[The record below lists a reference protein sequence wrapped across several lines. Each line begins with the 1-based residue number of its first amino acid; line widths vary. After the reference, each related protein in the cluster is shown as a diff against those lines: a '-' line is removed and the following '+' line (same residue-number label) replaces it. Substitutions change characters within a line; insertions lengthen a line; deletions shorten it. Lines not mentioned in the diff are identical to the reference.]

1 MLASIWTVSST
12 DDLRDVRELL
22 ELYAASLDDERAFQ
36 NFARELATLPGAFVP
51 PGGALFLA
59 RVGTRPAACVGV
71 RPLEDECCEL
81 KHLYVRPA
89 YRGRG
94 LARKLVQH
102 ATDWA
107 RRKDYVSMRLD
118 TLPSM
123 QPARRIYYSMGFQR
137 IEAYG
142 PMLVAGTTSMELSLL
157 PSAIDARYL
166 ERQSA

>member
-1 MLASIWTVSST
+1 MLASIWTVTSA

-22 ELYAASLDDERAFQ
+22 ELYAASLDNERAFQ
-36 NFARELATLPGAFVP
+36 SCARELALLPGAFVP

-59 RVGTRPAACVGV
+59 RVGTRPVACVGV
-71 RPLEDECCEL
+71 RPLADNCCEL
-81 KHLYVRPA
+81 RHLYVRPA

-102 ATDWA
+102 SMDWA

-137 IEAYG
+137 IESFA
-142 PMLVAGTTSMELSLL
+142 PTLVAGTTSMELLL
-157 PSAIDARYL
+157 LASAVDARQR
-166 ERQSA
+166 E

>member
-1 MLASIWTVSST
+1 MLASIWTATSPE
-12 DDLRDVRELL
+12 DIRDVRELF
-22 ELYAASLDDERAFQ
+22 ELYAASLDNERAFQ
-36 NFARELATLPGAFVP
+36 NAARELALLPGVFVP

-71 RPLEDECCEL
+71 RPLENQCCEL

-102 ATDWA
+102 ATEWA
-107 RRKDYVSMRLD
+107 RRKHYVSMRLD

-142 PMLVAGTTSMELSLL
+142 PTLIAGTTSMELSLL
-157 PSAIDARYL
+157 PEAVDARHL
-166 ERQSA
+166 ARQTA